1 MKVNWRIIKLGEL
14 FYIIKGKSV
23 PLRNRI
29 KGEIPYIGSSLYNN
43 GIIDFIS
50 NDSNSLQQN
59 FLSLNSNGSV
69 GECFYHPYSCLVS
82 CDVKRLFLK
91 NKVKNKYI
99 YLFLKTCILKQKEK
113 YSYGYKFNEE
123 RMKQQK
129 IKVPMTENNEVD
141 YSYMENYMR
150 SIEKKLLLKK

>member
-1 MKVNWRIIKLGEL
+1 MVIGSIFNIQPGRSLKKDDRII
-14 FYIIKGKSV
+14 GK
-23 PLRNRI
+23 
-29 KGEIPYIGSSLYNN
+29 IPFISSSSLNN
-43 GIIDFIS
+43 GITSFIR
-50 NDSNSLQQN
+50 NNNTSLSKN
-59 FLSLNSNGSV
+59 FLSINSNGSV

-82 CDVKRLFLK
+82 SDVKRLFLK

-141 YSYMENYMR
+141 YSYMENYM
-150 SIEKKLLLKK
+150 K